1 MTSFANAVQF
11 GNQGSITLTE
21 NGMPTNTTTTNPVLD
36 FFFVVGSSRGKD
48 ISEVFLRAFNADELL
63 TLKALFHARDVR
75 HGLGERDTFRKLML
89 VLEQKNPSMVK
100 RLLPLVAEY
109 GRWDDLL
116 VFKTAEVQTEALNVY
131 AQALRSGNGLAAKW
145 APRKGAEANMLRK
158 AMKMD
163 PKTYRKTVVGLTQ
176 VVETQMCAKDW
187 SSINYEHVPSVAGA
201 RYQKAFNRNDPVRYS
216 EFKTKAV
223 KGEVKM
229 NAGAVYP
236 YDVIKSVKYGDQI
249 AALAQWQNLPNYL
262 GDDFILPM
270 VDVSGSMNVAVGG
283 NDKVSCMDVA
293 VSLGLYLADKQSGAF
308 KDMFLTFSG
317 DSKIQKLEG
326 NLLQKLN
333 QLQRA
338 EWGMN
343 TSIERAFREILRVA
357 TMGNVPQNEM
367 PKMLIV
373 FTDLEFDQASDGNRM
388 AWDMARK
395 LFESNGYTLPSITWW
410 NLRARPAANNNPVT
424 QHANGSALVSGFSP
438 NILKS
443 ILACETFTPANVMM
457 EALNSERYAP
467 IEQALSSVED
477 YSPLRYL
484 K

>member
-36 FFFVVGSSRGKD
+36 FFFIMGASRKKD
-48 ISEVFLRAFNADELL
+48 ISEVFLRALDADELL

-75 HGLGERDTFRKLML
+75 NGMGERDTFRKLMQ
-89 VLEQKNPSMVK
+89 VLEIKNPAMVK
-100 RLLPLVAEY
+100 RLLPLFAEY
-109 GRWDDLL
+109 GRFDDLL
-116 VFKTAEVQTEALNVY
+116 IFKTADVQAEAGKVY
-131 AQALRSGNGLAAKW
+131 VKALQDGNSLAGKW
-145 APRKGAEANMLRK
+145 APRKGVEANMLRK
-158 AMKMD
+158 AMRMD
-163 PKTYRKTVVGLTQ
+163 PKTYRKTVVALTN
-176 VVETQMCAKDW
+176 VVESRMCAKDW

-216 EFKTKAV
+216 EFKAKAV
-223 KGEVKM
+223 KGEAKM
-229 NAGAVYP
+229 NSGAVYP
-236 YDVIKSVKYGDQI
+236 YDVIKSVRYGDQI

-308 KDMFLTFSG
+308 KDMFLTFSA

-338 EWGMN
+338 EWSMN
-343 TSIERAFREILRVA
+343 TSIERTFREILRVA
-357 TMGNVPQNEM
+357 TLGNVPQNEM
-367 PKMLIV
+367 PKYVMILS
-373 FTDLEFDQASDGNRM
+373 DMEFDQASDGNRM
-388 AWDMARK
+388 AWDMSRK
-395 LFESNGYTLPSITWW
+395 LFESNGYTLPKVVWW
-410 NLRARPAANNNPVT
+410 NLRARTDATNNPVK
-424 QHANGSALVSGFSP
+424 QHEKGAALVSGFSP

-457 EALNSERYAP
+457 ETLNSERYAP
-467 IEQALSSVED
+467 IEMALSSVED
-477 YSPLRYL
+477 YSPLRNL
-484 K
+484 T